1 MNVSR
6 KLLSAPVCMV
16 FLIVGIVFGNG
27 MMFLFGNDP
36 SQPLGTI
43 SLLCEDRKYLFWIW
57 AFFVVGGYYLNT
69 LYAYRRYGE
78 QSRAL
83 RLLCVIAVL
92 AACGIGLS
100 LKHDVTTWNPKRIV
114 HWISTGLYMATLG
127 LTLFL
132 FLLKNAK
139 RYEGFSAMAVTVAVI
154 AAGIVLWLLLIGKSG
169 LMEMVPNT
177 LLEMLLLYLNFIRPV
192 KPKQAK
198 ASPA

>member
-6 KLLSAPVCMV
+6 KLLSAPVCLA

-27 MMFLFGNDP
+27 MMFLFGNNP
-36 SQPLGTI
+36 AHPLGTI

-57 AFFVVGGYYLNT
+57 ALFVVGGYYLNT

-100 LKHDVTTWNPKRIV
+100 LKHDVTNWNPKRVV

-139 RYEGFSAMAVTVAVI
+139 RYEGFPVAAADRQKRADGNGAQH
-154 AAGIVLWLLLIGKSG
+154 AAGNAAAVSEFHPSGKTQTGESVPG
-169 LMEMVPNT
+169 LT
-177 LLEMLLLYLNFIRPV
+177 GL
-192 KPKQAK
+192 
-198 ASPA
+198 